1 MKKTLKYIRII
12 LSYLYGLLLC
22 AVYSLLPK
30 RRLVCREQGP
40 RVIVSLTSYGRRVAR
55 TLKYPVYSMLL
66 QSRRPDKIVVWL
78 DNECFS
84 DDSLPTSVKRLEKY
98 GVEIRF
104 CEDLKS
110 FKKLVPTLRLYPDDI
125 IVTIDDDIVY
135 ERNTLKCL
143 LDRHN
148 EFPDDII
155 CTVAHIPTFGS
166 AGLNPY
172 KEWKLNVCKSV
183 EELIFPL
190 GGSGTLYP
198 PHSLYKDVVDP
209 SLFLSLAPR
218 ADDVWFWIMALKNGK
233 NIRLSGL
240 NRLYRQIDLLYQQTH
255 KNSTL
260 KETNMGENMN
270 DIQIKA
276 VLSHY
281 GIGLDK
287 NSFIALRSNKGETI
301 V

>member
-1 MKKTLKYIRII
+1 MSKTFKYIRII
-12 LSYLYGLLLC
+12 YSYMHGLVLC

-30 RRLVCREQGP
+30 HKLVCRESAP

-78 DNECFS
+78 DNENFS
-84 DDSLPTSVKRLEKY
+84 ESSLPSSVKRLEKY

-110 FKKLVPTLRLYPDDI
+110 YKKLIPSLKLYPEDI
-125 IVTIDDDIVY
+125 IVTIDDDIIY

-143 LDRHN
+143 LDRHS
-148 EFPDDII
+148 EYPDDII
-155 CTVAHIPTFGS
+155 CTMAHIPTFG
-166 AGLNPY
+166 AEGLNPY
-172 KEWKLNVCKSV
+172 NDWKLNVCYSD

-198 PHSLYKDVVDP
+198 PHSLDKDVTDA
-209 SLFLSLAPR
+209 SLFMELAPQ
-218 ADDVWFWIMALKNGK
+218 ADDIWFWVMALKNGK
-233 NIRLSGL
+233 RIRMSGL
-240 NRLYRQIDLLYQQTH
+240 NRMYRQIDLMYQQTH
-255 KNSTL
+255 RNSSL
-260 KETNMGENMN
+260 KDSNLGENRN
-270 DIQIKA
+270 DLQIKA
-276 VLSHY
+276 VMSHY
-281 GIGLDK
+281 GIAPDR
-287 NSFIALRSNKGETI
+287 NSVLALRSD

>member
-22 AVYSLLPK
+22 AVYSVLPK

-78 DNECFS
+78 DNENIS
-84 DDSLPTSVKRLEKY
+84 ESSLPSSVKRLEKY

-104 CEDLKS
+104 CEDIKS
-110 FKKLVPTLRLYPDDI
+110 YKKLIPSLKLYPDDI
-125 IVTIDDDIVY
+125 IITIDDDIIY

-143 LDRHN
+143 LDRHS
-148 EFPDDII
+148 EYPDDII
-155 CTVAHIPTFGS
+155 CTMAHIPTFG
-166 AGLNPY
+166 AEGLNPY
-172 KEWKLNVCKSV
+172 NDWKLNVCYSD

-198 PHSLYKDVVDP
+198 PHSLYKDVTDA
-209 SLFLSLAPR
+209 SLFMELAPQ
-218 ADDVWFWIMALKNGK
+218 ADDIWFWVMALKNGK
-233 NIRLSGL
+233 RIRMSGL
-240 NRLYRQIDLLYQQTH
+240 NRMYRQIDLMYQQTH
-255 KNSTL
+255 KNSSL
-260 KETNMGENMN
+260 KDSNLGENRN
-270 DIQIKA
+270 DLQIKA
-276 VLSHY
+276 VMSHY
-281 GIGLDK
+281 GIAPDR
-287 NSFIALRSNKGETI
+287 NSVLVLRSD

>member
-22 AVYSLLPK
+22 AVYSVLPK

-78 DNECFS
+78 DNENIS
-84 DDSLPTSVKRLEKY
+84 ESSLPSSVKRLEKY

-104 CEDLKS
+104 CEDIKS
-110 FKKLVPTLRLYPDDI
+110 YKKLIPSLKLYPDDI
-125 IVTIDDDIVY
+125 IITIDDDIIY

-143 LDRHN
+143 LDRHS
-148 EFPDDII
+148 EYPDDII
-155 CTVAHIPTFGS
+155 CTMAHIPTFG
-166 AGLNPY
+166 AEGLNPY
-172 KEWKLNVCKSV
+172 NDWKLNVCYSD

-198 PHSLYKDVVDP
+198 PHSLYKDVTDA
-209 SLFLSLAPR
+209 SLFMELAPQ
-218 ADDVWFWIMALKNGK
+218 ADDIWFWVMALKNGK
-233 NIRLSGL
+233 RIRMSGL
-240 NRLYRQIDLLYQQTH
+240 NRMYRQIDLMYQQTH
-255 KNSTL
+255 RNSSL
-260 KETNMGENMN
+260 KDSNLGENRN
-270 DIQIKA
+270 DLQIKA
-276 VLSHY
+276 VMSHY
-281 GIGLDK
+281 GIAPDR
-287 NSFIALRSNKGETI
+287 NSVLALRSD

>member
-22 AVYSLLPK
+22 AVYSVLPK

-78 DNECFS
+78 DNENFS
-84 DDSLPTSVKRLEKY
+84 ESSLPSSVKRLEKF

-104 CEDLKS
+104 CEDIKS
-110 FKKLVPTLRLYPDDI
+110 YKKLIPSLKLYPDDI
-125 IVTIDDDIVY
+125 IITIDDDIIY

-143 LDRHN
+143 LDRHS
-148 EFPDDII
+148 EYPDDII
-155 CTVAHIPTFGS
+155 CTMAHIPTFG
-166 AGLNPY
+166 AEGLNPY
-172 KEWKLNVCKSV
+172 NDWKLNVCYSD

-198 PHSLYKDVVDP
+198 PHSLYKDVTDA
-209 SLFLSLAPR
+209 SLFMELAPQ
-218 ADDVWFWIMALKNGK
+218 ADDIWFWVMALKNGK
-233 NIRLSGL
+233 RIRMSGL
-240 NRLYRQIDLLYQQTH
+240 NRMYRQIDLMYQQTH
-255 KNSTL
+255 KNSSL
-260 KETNMGENMN
+260 KDSNLGENRN
-270 DIQIKA
+270 DLQIKA
-276 VLSHY
+276 VMSHY
-281 GIGLDK
+281 GIAPDR
-287 NSFIALRSNKGETI
+287 NSVLALRSD